1 MGSLAFCLFQSISP
15 GRNYSGSII
24 KKFSSW
30 VLSLFVTIEWTQ
42 TCVLYHPTNQPFE
55 RKKTNHLKPKIH
67 KTENC
72 LNILQQHKN
81 CLFWVFGLTQN
92 LYYIN
97 KKLYCHLSQK
107 KFYNFFLVS
116 SYTKVLDFTQLRFPP
131 RKTK

>member
-42 TCVLYHPTNQPFE
+42 TCVLYHPTKSQPFE
-55 RKKTNHLKPKIH
+55 RKNKTP

-107 KFYNFFLVS
+107 NSTTFFLS
-116 SYTKVLDFTQLRFPP
+116 PPIQSLRFHPASFSS
-131 RKTK
+131 